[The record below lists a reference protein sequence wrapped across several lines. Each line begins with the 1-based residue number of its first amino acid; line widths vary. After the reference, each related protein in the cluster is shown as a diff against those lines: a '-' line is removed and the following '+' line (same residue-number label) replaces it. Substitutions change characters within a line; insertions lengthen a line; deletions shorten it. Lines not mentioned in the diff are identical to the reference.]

1 MGAKNVIFLLFA
13 NVYRRS
19 VHIAPLLLLHPVVIT
34 MAIVVARGIDFAK
47 KTCWYTVAIFNLI
60 GNLVLIPL
68 LGAKGTAL
76 TTGLSYVIVFA
87 IESSVS
93 VRLYP
98 VKYSF
103 EKAYTSIRIFTIVA
117 TLNSFIEKV
126 SVGVLSSLIGLTLLI
141 LLYQDVFKRL
151 VKGAFEGWEIIAKRY
166 RQMTRLMG

>member
-1 MGAKNVIFLLFA
+1 VLVTLLLVLMVMGAKNVIFLLFA
-13 NVYRRS
+13 KFYRRS

-93 VRLYP
+93 VRLYL

-103 EKAYTSIRIFTIVA
+103 KKAYTSIRIFTIVA

-141 LLYQDVFKRL
+141 LL
-151 VKGAFEGWEIIAKRY
+151 
-166 RQMTRLMG
+166 

>member
-1 MGAKNVIFLLFA
+1 MVMGAKNVIFLLFA
-13 NVYRRS
+13 KVYRRS

-47 KTCWYTVAIFNLI
+47 KTYWYTVSDGTAAIFNLI

-68 LGAKGTAL
+68 LGAKGTTL
-76 TTGLSYVIVFA
+76 STDLSYVIVFA

-103 EKAYTSIRIFTIVA
+103 KKVYTSIRIFTIVA
-117 TLNSFIEKV
+117 TLNSFIERP
-126 SVGVLSSLIGLTLLI
+126 SVGVLSGLMGLTLVI

-151 VKGAFEGWEIIAKRY
+151 VRDVFEVWDLVAKKY
-166 RQMTRLMG
+166 R

>member
-13 NVYRRS
+13 KVYRRS

-34 MAIVVARGIDFAK
+34 MAIVVARGIDSAK
-47 KTCWYTVAIFNLI
+47 KTYWYSVSDGTAAILNLI

-68 LGAKGTAL
+68 LGARGAAL
-76 TTGLSYVIVFA
+76 STDLSYVIVFA
-87 IESSVS
+87 IESSVY

-103 EKAYTSIRIFTIVA
+103 KKAYMSIGIFAIVA
-117 TLNSFIEKV
+117 ALNSFIERP
-126 SVGVLSSLIGLTLLI
+126 SVGVLSGLMGLTLVI

-151 VKGAFEGWEIIAKRY
+151 VRDVFEVWDLVAKKY
-166 RQMTRLMG
+166 R

>member
-1 MGAKNVIFLLFA
+1 VLVTLLLVLMVMGAKNVIFLLFA
-13 NVYRRS
+13 KFYRRS

-93 VRLYP
+93 VRLYL

-103 EKAYTSIRIFTIVA
+103 KKAYTSIRIFTIVA
-117 TLNSFIEKV
+117 TLNSFIERP

-141 LLYQDVFKRL
+141 LL
-151 VKGAFEGWEIIAKRY
+151 
-166 RQMTRLMG
+166 

>member
-1 MGAKNVIFLLFA
+1 M
-13 NVYRRS
+13 
-19 VHIAPLLLLHPVVIT
+19 LLHPVVIT

-47 KTCWYTVAIFNLI
+47 KTCWYTVSDGTAAIFNLI
-60 GNLVLIPL
+60 GNLVLIPS
-68 LGAKGTAL
+68 LGAKSTAL
-76 TTGLSYVIVFA
+76 STGLSYVIVFA
-87 IESSVS
+87 IESSIS

-103 EKAYTSIRIFTIVA
+103 KKAYTSIRIFTIVA

-151 VKGAFEGWEIIAKRY
+151 VKGAFEGGEIIAQRY